1 MSASTTPSEHYAGMV
16 ADACFHMPAHVRNN
30 RDALRQD
37 FARRLAEVDSHND
50 LPDYEAQQS
59 RAVAAATFAAGL
71 FALGD
76 VRMAPRVLEMPDV
89 QERIVILKSVLDAML
104 PDEFENRSLEALA
117 AAALAHADR
126 LEFDEV
132 AGVYR
137 LTGLV

>member
-1 MSASTTPSEHYAGMV
+1 MV

-30 RDALRQD
+30 REALRQD
-37 FARRLAEVDSHND
+37 FARRLAEVDSHKGLTD
-50 LPDYEAQQS
+50 DEAQQS
-59 RAVAAATFAAGL
+59 QAVAIATFAAGL

-76 VRMAPRVLEMPDV
+76 VRMAPRILEMPDV

-104 PDEFENRSLEALA
+104 PDEFEDRSPEALA
-117 AAALAHADR
+117 AAALSHADH

-137 LTGLV
+137 LTGFV

>member
-1 MSASTTPSEHYAGMV
+1 MV

-30 RDALRQD
+30 RDTLRQD

-50 LPDYEAQQS
+50 LPDDEARQS
-59 RAVAAATFAAGL
+59 QAVATATFAAGL

-104 PDEFENRSLEALA
+104 PDEFEDRSPEALA
-117 AAALAHADR
+117 TAALSHADR

-132 AGVYR
+132 SGVYR
-137 LTGLV
+137 LTGFV